1 MDTVLGVATSPMT
14 VRMVLVEG
22 ENADGVT
29 VNQDNFDLTTNGGA
43 PTITAPD
50 QVISAILGT
59 RENAADGGYQLKS
72 TGVTW
77 ADPAEAA
84 VLREGLAAR
93 KIENV
98 MLVSAFLAAAALA
111 QAVGKAT
118 NYARTALLFVEPD
131 SATLAVVNAA
141 DGSVAD
147 VRRRSRPEDDDEAV
161 AELVEMVTGVAEME
175 AHPAGVFVVGSG
187 VDIAPIKPALEAG
200 RRFR

>member
-1 MDTVLGVATSPMT
+1 MSVPDEPEMAL
-14 VRMVLVEG
+14 VRGAALASA
-22 ENADGVT
+22 NAPI
-29 VNQDNFDLTTNGGA
+29 FA
-43 PTITAPD
+43 SSI
-50 QVISAILGT
+50 
-59 RENAADGGYQLKS
+59 
-72 TGVTW
+72 
-77 ADPAEAA
+77 
-84 VLREGLAAR
+84 
-93 KIENV
+93 
-98 MLVSAFLAAAALA
+98 AALA

>member
-1 MDTVLGVATSPMT
+1 
-14 VRMVLVEG
+14 MVLVEG

-29 VNQDNFDLTTNGGA
+29 VGQDNFDLTINGDA

-50 QVISAILGT
+50 EVISAILGA
-59 RENAADGGYQLKS
+59 REDAAERGHEVTS

-77 ADPAEAA
+77 ADPARAA
-84 VLREGLAAR
+84 ALREGLAAR
-93 KIENV
+93 KIDNV